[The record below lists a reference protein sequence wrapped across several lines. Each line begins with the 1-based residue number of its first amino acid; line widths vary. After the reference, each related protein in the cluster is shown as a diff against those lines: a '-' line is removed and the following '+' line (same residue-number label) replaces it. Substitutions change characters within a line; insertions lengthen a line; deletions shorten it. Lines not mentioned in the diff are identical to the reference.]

1 MNFSFIQQT
10 LNTTSYVAFVN
21 VELDSDVQK
30 GSNGNVN
37 GHGQTNVTK
46 DLSTDGTTSTVRANR
61 DLFIYNTAN
70 STVTR
75 ITEGTDMTEYLNT
88 DNTMKDKYRLVDVLY
103 GDEKKVDRQIITWRG
118 MFLPSS
124 SMMQMVRLYQV

>member
-1 MNFSFIQQT
+1 MFTII
-10 LNTTSYVAFVN
+10 
-21 VELDSDVQK
+21 
-30 GSNGNVN
+30 

-103 GDEKKVDRQIITWRG
+103 GDKAQVDGGTVTSTRVKASINGNKDFAWTDDYLERDV
-118 MFLPSS
+118 SS
-124 SMMQMVRLYQV
+124 KQL